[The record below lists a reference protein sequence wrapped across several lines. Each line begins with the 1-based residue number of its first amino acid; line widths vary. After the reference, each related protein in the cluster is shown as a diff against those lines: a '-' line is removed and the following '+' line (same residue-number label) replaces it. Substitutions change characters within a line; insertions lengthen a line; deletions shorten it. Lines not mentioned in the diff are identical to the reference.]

1 MTTVDSI
8 QTGKNIKTIIRQ
20 KGMKIVD
27 IQSAFGFNTPQ
38 AIYKWFRGD
47 SIPTI
52 DNIVMMT
59 EIFGCRMDEI
69 VAVKKTA

>member
-1 MTTVDSI
+1 MTTVDTV
-8 QTGKNIKTIIRQ
+8 QTGQNIKTIIRQ
-20 KGMKIVD
+20 KGMKIAD

-47 SIPTI
+47 SMPTI

-59 EIFGCRMDEI
+59 EIFGVRMDEI

>member
-1 MTTVDSI
+1 MTTVDTV
-8 QTGKNIKTIIRQ
+8 QTGQNIKTIIRQ
-20 KGMKIVD
+20 KGMKIAD

-47 SIPTI
+47 SMPTI

-59 EIFGCRMDEI
+59 EIFGVRMDEI
-69 VAVKKTA
+69 VAFKKTA

>member
-1 MTTVDSI
+1 MITVDTVK
-8 QTGKNIKTIIRQ
+8 TGQNIKTIIRQ
-20 KGMKIVD
+20 KGMKIAD

-47 SIPTI
+47 SMPTI

-59 EIFGCRMDEI
+59 EIFGVRMDEI
-69 VAVKKTA
+69 IATKKTG

>member
-1 MTTVDSI
+1 
-8 QTGKNIKTIIRQ
+8 
-20 KGMKIVD
+20 MKIAD

-59 EIFGCRMDEI
+59 EIFGVRMDEI